1 MIRRLVLLAFLSLAG
16 CHHNLSAQ
24 DVNVRGLIPPL
35 AFNMTDTQT
44 GAPVTARDF
53 KGKVTLLFFGYTN
66 CPDECPATMYNLTR
80 IFKLLER
87 DRFKMTQSRVTLKR
101 ESPSKP
107 LMETDQRLRLNR
119 PIDSTLDDQAPGP
132 VAAHIQVLF
141 VTVDPGRDTA
151 QVLNRYTALFGP
163 NFIGLRG
170 SANQLYELAR
180 RYRVVFTV
188 VKKPV
193 YSVTHSAA
201 VYVFNAQ
208 GQARFIIG
216 GLDTNRPDLKGIAAD
231 LSAVARE

>member
-1 MIRRLVLLAFLSLAG
+1 MIRRFVLLVLLSLAG

-35 AFNMTDTQT
+35 AFTMTDTQT
-44 GAPVTARDF
+44 GAAVTADNF
-53 KGKVTLLFFGYTN
+53 KGRVTLLFFGYTN

-80 IFKLLER
+80 VFKR
-87 DRFKMTQSRVTLKR
+87 M
-101 ESPSKP
+101 
-107 LMETDQRLRLNR
+107 R
-119 PIDSTLDDQAPGP
+119 P
-132 VAAHIQVLF
+132 AAARMQVLF

>member
-1 MIRRLVLLAFLSLAG
+1 MIRRFVLFAFLSLAG
-16 CHHNLSAQ
+16 CHHDHSAQ

-44 GAPVTARDF
+44 GAAVTEGNF

-80 IFKLLER
+80 IFKL
-87 DRFKMTQSRVTLKR
+87 M
-101 ESPSKP
+101 
-107 LMETDQRLRLNR
+107 
-119 PIDSTLDDQAPGP
+119 GP
-132 VAAHIQVLF
+132 AAAAHIQVLF

-170 SANQLYELAR
+170 SANQLYRLAR

-201 VYVFNAQ
+201 VYVFNAH
-208 GQARFIIG
+208 GGPRFIIG
-216 GLDTNRPDLKGIAAD
+216 GLDTNRPDFKGIAAD